1 MARSEYGAIGGE
13 VSACSSVARRGVK
26 AEDPSYFSSLTK
38 DHTALAKEYRT
49 FDNREMSAEDERRIT
64 RSDLSKKVPYQS
76 KYARELSEKMDAEH
90 RRSSAD
96 VDIADMKDNTGSKV
110 P

>member
-1 MARSEYGAIGGE
+1 MARSEYGAVGGE
-13 VSACSSVARRGVK
+13 VSGCSSSARHAVK

-38 DHTALAKEYRT
+38 DHTAQAKEYRT
-49 FDNREMSAEDERRIT
+49 FDNRETSAEDERRIT
-64 RSDLSKKVPYQS
+64 RSDLSKKVPFQS
-76 KYARELSEKMDAEH
+76 RYGRELSERMDAEH

-96 VDIADMKDNTGSKV
+96 VEIDIKDHTASKV